1 MCEKKKT
8 YHSEKHILDRQ
19 ERRKMLEELDI
30 RHSMFINALDNFKGK
45 GDHTDIP
52 FAELKKFPFME
63 WVYLNDKVKFRQR
76 QPLDNYLMFDTYM
89 EKGGE
94 FGMHFHSDCV
104 EYTEVVRGKMVDI
117 QTNQQYNEG
126 QMAIYGA
133 KEKHIPVA
141 MEDTILRVFFK
152 QI

>member
-8 YHSEKHILDRQ
+8 YHSERHTLDRK

-30 RHSMFINALDNFKGK
+30 RHSMFLNALDNFKGK
-45 GDHTDIP
+45 GNNNIP
-52 FAELKKFPFME
+52 FADLKKFPFME

-76 QPLDNYLMFDTYM
+76 QPLDNYLMYDTIM
-89 EKGGE
+89 SKGGE
-94 FGMHFHSDCV
+94 FGMHYHSDCV
-104 EYTEVVRGKMVDI
+104 EYVEVISGKLVDI
-117 QTNQQYNEG
+117 QTNHEYNEG
-126 QMAIYGA
+126 EIAIYNA

-141 MEDTILRVFFK
+141 MEDTVLRVFFK